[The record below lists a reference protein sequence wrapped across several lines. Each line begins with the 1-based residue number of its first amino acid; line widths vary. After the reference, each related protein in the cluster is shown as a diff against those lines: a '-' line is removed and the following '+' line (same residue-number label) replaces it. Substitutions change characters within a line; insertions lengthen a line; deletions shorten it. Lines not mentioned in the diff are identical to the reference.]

1 MDVPGIALITGAASG
16 IGRACAK
23 AFAREGAA
31 GIALLDLNEESLK
44 AVADEIRATVAQR
57 KNKCGIVTHVLDV
70 SKEEDVD
77 KVLKD
82 VAKHFGRIDYV
93 VNAAGIAKKH
103 AGGAAFVK
111 TDDWKR
117 VIDVNLNG
125 TFFVLRA
132 AAAIMLEQEPILSSK
147 SRSPVLACV
156 LTSRKCYKSF
166 CINVPAKVFHVPG
179 IDGRPLQRGSI
190 VNFSSILGIVGVTLS
205 TAYTAAK
212 HAVTGLTRSA
222 SCDYAKDGLRINCIC
237 PGYTETPMTINDPVV
252 LKVMQEKVA
261 GEVPM
266 SRMGRPEELADGVL
280 YLAGGRSSFV
290 TGSALMVDGGYTSH

>member
-1 MDVPGIALITGAASG
+1 M
-16 IGRACAK
+16 
-23 AFAREGAA
+23 
-31 GIALLDLNEESLK
+31 
-44 AVADEIRATVAQR
+44 
-57 KNKCGIVTHVLDV
+57 DV

-117 VIDVNLNG
+117 VIDVNMNG

-156 LTSRKCYKSF
+156 LTSRKCYNSF
-166 CINVPAKVFHVPG
+166 FI
-179 IDGRPLQRGSI
+179 RYLL
-190 VNFSSILGIVGVTLS
+190 NFS
-205 TAYTAAK
+205 
-212 HAVTGLTRSA
+212 
-222 SCDYAKDGLRINCIC
+222 
-237 PGYTETPMTINDPVV
+237 
-252 LKVMQEKVA
+252 
-261 GEVPM
+261 M
-266 SRMGRPEELADGVL
+266 SRQRWKTTPARLHRQFQLDPRHCRGHLVHSVHGSKACCHRPDQERLVRLCEGRFAHQLHLSRLHGDAHD
-280 YLAGGRSSFV
+280 
-290 TGSALMVDGGYTSH
+290 D